1 MTLSRREFL
10 TFVAGGAGS
19 VAITVTL
26 GAQQPSPDA
35 GANMAVMDAQVYRP
49 VRLPPKP
56 GVKPQLTSLQRD
68 DLEHSLH
75 CQCGCTRDIYT
86 CRTTDFSCSVS
97 PAMHLDVMGLVDGG
111 YGADEIIAAFRKV
124 YGERVLMAPVKEGF
138 NWAGYVMPF
147 VALGSGAVVVATLIR
162 RWASAAAAVPSGSAA
177 GSPVVVDATPA
188 ELARLEDAV
197 RRGG

>member
-1 MTLSRREFL
+1 MTLSRRQFL
-10 TFVAGGAGS
+10 KVAAGGAGS
-19 VAITVTL
+19 VAIAATL
-26 GAQQPSPDA
+26 GAQ
-35 GANMAVMDAQVYRP
+35 GAATPAPAPAAAMDEQAYYP

-56 GVKPQLTSLQRD
+56 GVKPQLTGPQRD

-111 YGADEIIAAFRKV
+111 YSAEDIIAAFRKV

-162 RWASAAAAVPSGSAA
+162 RWASAAAEVPGGSVAA
-177 GSPVVVDATPA
+177 PVVDATPA
-188 ELARLEDAV
+188 ELAQLDAAV
-197 RRGG
+197 RRGA